1 MEKENRSSVI
11 KSAFPQTIP
20 VLTGYIFL
28 GMAYGIVMKSAGF
41 NLLYPIL
48 ISIFVYGG
56 SLQFAAVSMLCSA
69 FAPVQTFV
77 VALAV
82 QARHLFY
89 GVSMLPKYS
98 GAKGIKKFL
107 LIFTMSDET
116 FSVCYSAQPPQGVD
130 KTDFMLRISL
140 LDHFYWVLGT
150 ALGACAGAFIPFDTT
165 GIDFAMTAL
174 FVVIFVEQ
182 WLKEERHF
190 SSLLGVGASV
200 ACLVIFGSSS
210 FLIPSMAVIILVL
223 FLTKDKKEG
232 DKI

>member
-1 MEKENRSSVI
+1 
-11 KSAFPQTIP
+11 
-20 VLTGYIFL
+20 
-28 GMAYGIVMKSAGF
+28 
-41 NLLYPIL
+41 
-48 ISIFVYGG
+48 
-56 SLQFAAVSMLCSA
+56 
-69 FAPVQTFV
+69 
-77 VALAV
+77 
-82 QARHLFY
+82 
-89 GVSMLPKYS
+89 
-98 GAKGIKKFL
+98 
-107 LIFTMSDET
+107 
-116 FSVCYSAQPPQGVD
+116 
-130 KTDFMLRISL
+130 MLRISL

-150 ALGACAGAFIPFDTT
+150 VLGACAGAFIPFDTT

-190 SSLLGVGASV
+190 SSLLGVIASV

>member
-1 MEKENRSSVI
+1 M
-11 KSAFPQTIP
+11 
-20 VLTGYIFL
+20 
-28 GMAYGIVMKSAGF
+28 
-41 NLLYPIL
+41 
-48 ISIFVYGG
+48 
-56 SLQFAAVSMLCSA
+56 
-69 FAPVQTFV
+69 
-77 VALAV
+77 
-82 QARHLFY
+82 
-89 GVSMLPKYS
+89 
-98 GAKGIKKFL
+98 
-107 LIFTMSDET
+107 
-116 FSVCYSAQPPQGVD
+116 VD

-140 LDHFYWVLGT
+140 LDHFYWALGT